1 MANPLPESMKIGTI
15 GELLIQL
22 RLLQFKVQAA
32 PPIKDSGN
40 DLIAIK
46 GKIFRAI
53 QVKATTKDRFQ
64 IGKLPK
70 RYDILALVH
79 LDGEDNNNNIYL
91 DKSKI
96 FLLHEKEVTQKSY
109 GVNVEKIRGKELS
122 ETRVNE
128 LFS

>member
-15 GELLIQL
+15 GELLVQL
-22 RLLQFKVQAA
+22 RLLQYNVQAA

-46 GKIFRAI
+46 GKKFRAI
-53 QVKATTKDRFQ
+53 QVKATTKDRFL

-70 RYDILALVH
+70 QYDILALVH
-79 LDGEDNNNNIYL
+79 LDSKGNNIYL

-96 FLLHEKEVTQKSY
+96 FLLHKKEVTQQSY
-109 GVNVEKIRGKELS
+109 GVNIEKIRDKKLS

>member
-1 MANPLPESMKIGTI
+1 MANPLPESIKIGTI

-22 RLLQFKVQAA
+22 RLLQYEVQAA

-53 QVKATTKDRFQ
+53 QVKTTTKDRFR

-70 RYDILALVH
+70 HYDILALVH
-79 LDGEDNNNNIYL
+79 LDDEDNNIYL

-96 FLLHEKEVTQKSY
+96 FLLREKKSY
-109 GVNVEKIRGKELS
+109 TKIIWRK
-122 ETRVNE
+122 RR
-128 LFS
+128 